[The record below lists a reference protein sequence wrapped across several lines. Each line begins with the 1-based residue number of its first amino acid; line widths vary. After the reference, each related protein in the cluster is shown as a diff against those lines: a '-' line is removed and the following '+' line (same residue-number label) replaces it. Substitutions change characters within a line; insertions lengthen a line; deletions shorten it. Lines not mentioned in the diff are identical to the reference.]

1 MELLLRER
9 VSVGLDCRWDTIE
22 RMLTAVREKQTSA
35 ARSSRVFASLAVV
48 AVLSSCVQAGAQAA
62 NPQPARAAPVQSGPG
77 QAIPG
82 RAAPGQATSGQA
94 TSGQVT
100 SGQASPVQPV
110 ARFVVVIDA
119 AHGGEDSGAQL
130 AGAVAE
136 KTVTLAMS
144 VRLRSLLT
152 ARGFQVVTTREG
164 NVKLDPDARAQIANR
179 AGAGGGAAA
188 CLSLHASEAGNG
200 VHIFVSS
207 LAPAAPTRF
216 LAWKTA
222 QSAYVTRSLQLA
234 SVVNSGFERGSD
246 AGPIVANLARTSLP
260 GVDSMACPAVALEIA
275 PVRDSDGQVETE
287 ATDADYQSRIVD
299 ALAAALLEWRTN
311 WEGNPHPAAPR
322 PIAPPAPNPVPNA
335 APKAVAPATKPA
347 GGAKQ
352 P

>member
-1 MELLLRER
+1 MSQSCHPVGGMELLLRER
-9 VSVGLDCRWDTIE
+9 VSMGSDCRWDTIE
-22 RMLTAVREKQTSA
+22 RMLTVVREEHTSA
-35 ARSSRVFASLAVV
+35 ARSSCVFASLAVV
-48 AVLSSCVQAGAQAA
+48 AVLFSCVLAGAQAA
-62 NPQPARAAPVQSGPG
+62 NPQPAPAASVQP
-77 QAIPG
+77 A
-82 RAAPGQATSGQA
+82 
-94 TSGQVT
+94 
-100 SGQASPVQPV
+100 PVQPV

-164 NVKLDPDARAQIANR
+164 NVKLDPDARAQVANR

-234 SVVNSGFERGSD
+234 SVVNSAFERGSD

-311 WEGNPHPAAPR
+311 WEGNPRPAAQR
-322 PIAPPAPNPVPNA
+322 PVALPAPNPVPKAVPNA
-335 APKAVAPATKPA
+335 APKPPAVTPKPVTPATKPA